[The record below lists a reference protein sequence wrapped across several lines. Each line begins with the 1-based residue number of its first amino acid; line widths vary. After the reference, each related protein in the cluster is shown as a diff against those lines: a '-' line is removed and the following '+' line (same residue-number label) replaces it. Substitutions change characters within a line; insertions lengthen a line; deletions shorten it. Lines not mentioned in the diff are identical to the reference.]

1 VCEEK
6 VFQTRSLAVNKR
18 IDSPVAKL
26 HHARGLARFG
36 LSGVT
41 DPLKLLKKLLNVGP
55 LVLSVGLEC
64 HFDRRLSVT
73 GAVLDLRQVSHRLDE
88 YLDVFSIGASA

>member
-1 VCEEK
+1 M
-6 VFQTRSLAVNKR
+6 NKR
-18 IDSPVAKL
+18 IGSPVAKL

-41 DPLKLLKKLLNVGP
+41 DPLKLLKKLLNIGP

-73 GAVLDLRQVSHRLDE
+73 GAVVSSRNICECELI
-88 YLDVFSIGASA
+88 VQK